1 MLFLAVSFKGISQTE
16 FAVKL
21 TDNEA
26 REIMKDLIEGD
37 FCKEELLQTQFTLQL
52 TEKKAVLQD
61 SIIKN
66 LNTQKVEYVSI
77 VTIKD
82 EQLQSQD
89 KIIRATEKQL
99 TQQKAVTWL
108 YKFGTLVGVVVSGYL
123 LLK

>member
-1 MLFLAVSFKGISQTE
+1 MVSFKAISQTG

-21 TDNEA
+21 TDSEA

-37 FCKEELLQTQFTLQL
+37 FCKEELQQTQFTLQL
-52 TEKKAVLQD
+52 TEKKSVLQD
-61 SIIKN
+61 SIIRN

-77 VTIKD
+77 VTVKD

-99 TQQKAVTWL
+99 TKQKAVTWL
-108 YKFGTLVGVVVSGYL
+108 YKFGTLVGVVASGYL